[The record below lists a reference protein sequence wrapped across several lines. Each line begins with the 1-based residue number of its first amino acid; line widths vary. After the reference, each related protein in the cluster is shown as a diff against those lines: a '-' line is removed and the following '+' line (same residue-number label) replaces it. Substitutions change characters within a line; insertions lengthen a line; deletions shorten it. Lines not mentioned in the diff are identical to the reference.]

1 MFRSKEG
8 WTVPLLEING
18 VCKRFGGLAAVANL
32 DLAIE
37 QGEIA
42 GLIGPNGSGKTTV
55 FNMICGFFNPD
66 AGAIHFNG
74 EDITKLAPNKV
85 CKKGIAR
92 AFQVVKP
99 FGDLSV
105 CDNVVVGALSNTAGI
120 MQAREEALKILEF
133 VGLKDRT
140 LVLAKGL
147 TIAGR
152 KRLELARALATKP
165 KLLLLDEVMAGL
177 TPKESEEAILPTYAS
192 ASVLMRLQRI
202 RAETPGSRC
211 NPRIIAPF
219 EKRIARE
226 TCSRNASLS
235 VGVICAASR
244 GAAASPAPD

>member
-1 MFRSKEG
+1 
-8 WTVPLLEING
+8 
-18 VCKRFGGLAAVANL
+18 
-32 DLAIE
+32 
-37 QGEIA
+37 
-42 GLIGPNGSGKTTV
+42 
-55 FNMICGFFNPD
+55 MICGFFNPD

-177 TPKESEEAILPTYAS
+177 TPKESEEAIALIRKIRDSGVT
-192 ASVLMRLQRI
+192 VLLIEHIMQAVMSLSDRI
-202 RAETPGSRC
+202 AVLHHGQKIKEGTPGEVANDERV
-211 NPRIIAPF
+211 IAAYLG
-219 EKRIARE
+219 EE
-226 TCSRNASLS
+226 EASL
-235 VGVICAASR
+235 A
-244 GAAASPAPD
+244 